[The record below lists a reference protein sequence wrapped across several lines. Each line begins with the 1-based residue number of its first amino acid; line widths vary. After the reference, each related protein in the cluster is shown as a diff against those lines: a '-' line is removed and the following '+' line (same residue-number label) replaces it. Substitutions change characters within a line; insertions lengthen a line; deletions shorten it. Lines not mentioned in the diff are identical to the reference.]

1 MAKAELKTRETDA
14 SVSEFVDSVENE
26 TRRSDAQE
34 LVKIFS
40 KITGEE
46 PRMWG
51 TAIIG
56 FGRTMLKYASGRELE
71 WPRVAFSPRKANT
84 TLYLTLDIS
93 EFESLLADLGP
104 HTTGVCCLYI
114 KRLSDVNGKVLQKLI
129 RTAYRQSA

>member
-1 MAKAELKTRETDA
+1 LAKAELKTRETDE
-14 SVSEFVDSVENE
+14 SVDDFVETVENE
-26 TRRSDAQE
+26 TRRSDARE
-34 LVKIFS
+34 LVKIFT

-71 WPRVAFSPRKANT
+71 WPRVAFSPRKANM

-93 EFESLLADLGP
+93 EFKDLLADLGP

-114 KRLSDVNGKVLQKLI
+114 KRLGDVNAKVLQKLI
-129 RTAYRQSA
+129 RTAYRKSA